1 MEGSIH
7 VYCINLKHRP
17 DRWDRFSKQPEL
29 ATLTGQY
36 SFERFEGVNGSALD
50 ITKDERISLRTKR
63 NIREHIRRDHE
74 ELDSAGG
81 VGCYLSHTT
90 LWKKFLERPEAYGI
104 VFEDDAKIDAGFT
117 AALQR
122 AMRDVSLLP
131 QTPDL
136 WFFSL
141 PMEYLNPKTTTIGP
155 WTTNP
160 CGPFTGYMV
169 SKRGAER
176 LLETAFPIDMH
187 VDLYSCLAG
196 DLGRVLTVRHENVN
210 VTAFSVKANDT
221 DIQVVDNGC
230 LICDVP
236 TNFRSK
242 GIIIVNIPI
251 LIVGMAALMGMYY
264 LGIGNHGKAGG
275 RR

>member
-7 VYCINLKHRP
+7 IYCINLKHRG
-17 DRWDRFSKQPEL
+17 DRWERFSKQPEL
-29 ATLTGQY
+29 AALTSQY
-36 SFERFEGVNGSALD
+36 SFDRFEGVNGSALD
-50 ITKDERISLRTKR
+50 MTKDERISLRTKR

-90 LWKKFLERPEAYGI
+90 VWKKFLERPEAFCI
-104 VFEDDAKIDAGFT
+104 VFEDDAEIEPGFT
-117 AALQR
+117 VSLQH
-122 AMRDVSLLP
+122 AMRDVTLLP
-131 QTPDL
+131 QVPDL

-141 PMEYLNPKTTTIGP
+141 PFTYLNPKTKSVGP
-155 WTTNP
+155 WTLNA
-160 CGPFTGYMV
+160 CGPFTGYML
-169 SKRGAER
+169 SRRGAER

-187 VDLYSCLAG
+187 VDMYSCLAG
-196 DLGRVLTVRHENVN
+196 DLGRVLAVMHNGVSL
-210 VTAFSVKANDT
+210 TAFSMKENDT
-221 DIQVVDNGC
+221 DIQVTDKAC

-242 GIIIVNIPI
+242 GIIIVNIPL
-251 LIVGMAALMGMYY
+251 LIIGVAALMGMYY
-264 LGIGNHGKAGG
+264 LGIGKRGG